1 MKSKKV
7 NQYDKEGKFIASFNS
22 VIEAS
27 KKTGCD
33 YFAISK
39 VCNFHQDY
47 VNGFR
52 FEFENDEFTESEPL

>member
-7 NQYDKEGKFIASFNS
+7 NQYSKEGKLIASFKS
-22 VIEAS
+22 ATEAS

-33 YFAISK
+33 YSSITKA
-39 VCNFHQDY
+39 CNFKVDY
-47 VNGFR
+47 VKGFR